1 VSRPLEGV
9 RVLDVAR
16 MVTGPVAC
24 YYLAALGADV
34 VRVEP
39 PGGDPTWN
47 GPPFVGPSGLHPGP
61 RTPDDISLAPL
72 RRQRGKRSVVVD
84 LHDGRGRDLV
94 LRLAGWADV
103 LVENF
108 RPGYLAARGLSHE
121 ALLAA
126 NPRLVHCAVTG
137 FGHTGP
143 YRDLPAMDL
152 VVQAM
157 SGLMAK
163 TGFPDGPPT
172 KSGVMIGDQVPTLF
186 AVIGILAALHQRDRD
201 GRGRFVDVSMMD
213 SLLQLVWDEPVDHYE
228 DAGRP
233 PRTGNTDLRAGPIGA
248 FATSDGGHVAIVPTS
263 EDHWQRL
270 CAEMDRPDLAV
281 HDRTTRRGEV
291 LQALVGEV
299 AAWCRERSTAEV
311 LAAFRRT
318 GAPSGTVEAPAVG
331 RTDPHVAERG
341 SLEELAYAP
350 AGGPTGFLGPTVP
363 FHISDA
369 EIGAAP
375 AERLGASTD
384 AVLAELCGCSPQELA
399 ALRADGVIA

>member
-9 RVLDVAR
+9 RVLDISR

-24 YYLAALGADV
+24 YYLAALGAEV

-39 PGGDPTWN
+39 PGGDPTWS
-47 GPPFVGPSGLHPGP
+47 GPPFVGPAGVHAGP
-61 RTPDDISLAPL
+61 RTADDISLAPL

-84 LHDGRGRDLV
+84 LHDERGRAIV
-94 LRLAGWADV
+94 LQLAAWADV

-108 RPGYLAARGLSHE
+108 RPGYLAARGLDRE
-121 ALLAA
+121 ALAAA

-186 AVIGILAALHQRDRD
+186 AVIGILAALRQRDRD

-228 DAGRP
+228 RAGMA
-233 PRTGNTDLRAGPIGA
+233 PRSGNTDLRAGPIGA
-248 FATSDGGHVAIVPTS
+248 FATLDGHVTIVLTT
-263 EDHWQRL
+263 EEHWQRL

-281 HDRTTRRGEV
+281 HTRTTRRGAL
-291 LQALVGEV
+291 LQELVGEV
-299 AAWCRERSTAEV
+299 AAWCRTRSTADV

-318 GAPSGTVEAPAVG
+318 GAPSGTVEPPAVG
-331 RTDPHVAERG
+331 RTDPHVAERA
-341 SLEELAYAP
+341 SLEELRYEP
-350 AGGPTGFLGPTVP
+350 AGGATGFLGPTVP

-375 AERLGASTD
+375 AERLGTSTD
-384 AVLAELCGCSPQELA
+384 AVLAELCGLSSAELA

>member
-1 VSRPLEGV
+1 MTRPLEGV
-9 RVLDVAR
+9 RVLDLSS

-24 YYLAALGADV
+24 YHLAALGAEV

-39 PGGDPTWN
+39 PGGDPTWS

-61 RTPDDISLAPL
+61 RGDDDIALAPL
-72 RRQRGKRSVVVD
+72 RRQRGKRSVVID
-84 LHDGRGRDLV
+84 LHDERGRALV
-94 LRLAGWADV
+94 LRLVSRSDV

-108 RPGYLAARGLSHE
+108 RPGSLAARGLSHDD
-121 ALLAA
+121 LLAA

-137 FGHTGP
+137 FGQTGP

-186 AVIGILAALHQRDRD
+186 AVIGILAALRARDRD
-201 GRGRFVDVSMMD
+201 GRGRLVDVSMLD

-228 DAGRP
+228 RAGMA
-233 PRTGNTDLRAGPIGA
+233 PRAGNTDLRAGPIGA
-248 FATSDGGHVAIVPTS
+248 FATSDGHVTLVLTN
-263 EDHWQRL
+263 EDQWQRL

-281 HDRTTRRGEV
+281 HTKVTRRGAV
-291 LQALVGEV
+291 LQDLVREV
-299 AAWCRERSTAEV
+299 SAWCRPRSTAEV
-311 LAAFRRT
+311 LAAFRRA
-318 GAPSGTVEAPAVG
+318 GAPSGPVERPAVG
-331 RTDPHVAERG
+331 ATDPHVAARG
-341 SLEELAYAP
+341 ALEELGYGP

-363 FHISDA
+363 YR
-369 EIGAAP
+369 IGDDELTTSP

-384 AVLAELCGCSPQELA
+384 AVLADLCDLSPADLA
-399 ALRADGVIA
+399 TLRANGVIG

>member
-1 VSRPLEGV
+1 V

-24 YYLAALGADV
+24 YYLAALGAEV

-39 PGGDPTWN
+39 PGGDPTWM
-47 GPPFVGPSGLHPGP
+47 GPPFVGPDGVHPGP
-61 RTPDDISLAPL
+61 RGVDDISLAPL

-84 LHDGRGRDLV
+84 LHDERGRAIL
-94 LRLAGWADV
+94 LRLAAWADV

-121 ALLAA
+121 ELLAA

-186 AVIGILAALHQRDRD
+186 AVIGILAALRARDRD
-201 GRGRFVDVSMMD
+201 GAGRFVDVSMMD

-228 DAGRP
+228 RAGMP
-233 PRTGNTDLRAGPIGA
+233 PRSGNTDLRAGPIGA
-248 FATSDGGHVAIVPTS
+248 FATRDGHVTIVPTS
-263 EDHWQRL
+263 EEHWQRL
-270 CAEMDRPDLAV
+270 CVEMDRPDLAV
-281 HDRTTRRGEV
+281 HTRATRRGER
-291 LQALVGEV
+291 LQALVAEV
-299 AAWCRERSTAEV
+299 GAWCRERTTAEV

-318 GAPSGTVEAPAVG
+318 GAPSGAVEPPAVG

-350 AGGPTGFLGPTVP
+350 AGGPTGYLGATVP

-369 EIGAAP
+369 EVGAAP

-384 AVLAELCGCSPQELA
+384 AVLRDLCGLADDELA
-399 ALRADGVIA
+399 TLRADGVIG